1 MRRLKVDLVELM
13 TVFDS
18 TWGEMNHYLD
28 LETGQVATVSGETR
42 RQLEAIYEEAHDPA
56 EKKDFDLGDF
66 LQQSDLPD
74 WQKEAL
80 LEADQVEAG
89 YGTRYIAVPAAD
101 SGEGYRDMEDFIATV
116 KDDRLQDYLW
126 RAIAGRGAFG
136 RFKDILHSHFHE
148 RERWFEFQETRQL
161 QRMMEWLEAEGIEP
175 IVELPPPD
183 EEAAPEVSTRA
194 RLLAEVLAF
203 VRAAAGMPG
212 VLRIALIGSLT
223 TDEPNPKDAD
233 VLVTVADE
241 ADLAPLARLGRRL
254 QGHAQT
260 FNRGGEVFLAGPRG
274 DYLGRTCPWKRCG
287 PGIRASC
294 DALHCGRR
302 LYLHDD
308 LAAIRLSGDLIA
320 APPVELWPEVI
331 ARKPVPED
339 VEQLLLLPLREQPD
353 SQR

>member
-1 MRRLKVDLVELM
+1 MRRLKVDLAELM
-13 TVFDS
+13 LVFDS
-18 TWGEMNHYLD
+18 NWGEMSHYLD
-28 LETGQVATVSGETR
+28 LETGRVVTVSSETR
-42 RQLEAIYEEAHDPA
+42 RELEARYEEAHDSA
-56 EKKDFDLGDF
+56 EKKDSDLGTF

-74 WQKEAL
+74 WQTEAL

-89 YGTRYIAVPAAD
+89 YSTRYILVPATD
-101 SGEGYRDMEDFIATV
+101 SGESYRDMEDFIATV
-116 KDDRLQDYLW
+116 KDERLQDTLW
-126 RAIAGRGAFG
+126 QAIAGRGAFG
-136 RFKDILHSHFHE
+136 RFKDILRSHFHE

-183 EEAAPEVSTRA
+183 EEAALEDSTRA
-194 RLLAEVLAF
+194 RLIVEVLAF
-203 VRAAAGMPG
+203 VRAAAGLPG

-241 ADLAPLARLGRRL
+241 ADLAPLAGMGRKL
-254 QGHAQT
+254 QGRAQG
-260 FNRGGEVFLAGPRG
+260 FSRGGEVFLAGPRG

-294 DALHCGRR
+294 GRR

-308 LAAIRLSGDLIA
+308 LATIRLSGDLIA

-339 VEQLLLLPLREQPD
+339 VDQLLLLPLRERPD
-353 SQR
+353 SHR

>member
-1 MRRLKVDLVELM
+1 MRRLKVDLAELLM
-13 TVFDS
+13 VFDS
-18 TWGEMNHYLD
+18 NWGEMSHYLD
-28 LETGQVATVSGETR
+28 LETGQVVTVSSETR
-42 RQLEAIYEEAHDPA
+42 RQLEAIDEEAYA
-56 EKKDFDLGDF
+56 LEEEKDFDPGAF

-89 YGTRYIAVPAAD
+89 YGTRYIAVPEAD

-116 KDDRLQDYLW
+116 QDDRLQDSLW
-126 RAIAGRGAFG
+126 QAIAGRGAFG
-136 RFKDILHSHFHE
+136 RFKDVLGGHFRE

-161 QRMMEWLEAEGIEP
+161 QRVMEWLEAEGIEP
-175 IVELPPPD
+175 IIEEPPPD
-183 EEAAPEVSTRA
+183 EEAAPEVSPHA
-194 RLLAEVLAF
+194 RLIAEVLAF

-223 TDEPNPKDAD
+223 TGEPNPKDAD

-241 ADLAPLARLGRRL
+241 ADLASLAGLGRNL
-254 QGHAQT
+254 QGHAQG

-274 DYLGRTCPWKRCG
+274 DYLGRTCPWKQCG

-308 LAAIRLSGDLIA
+308 LAAIHLSGDLIA
-320 APPVELWPEVI
+320 APPVELWPEII
-331 ARKPVPED
+331 ARIPVPED
-339 VEQLLLLPLREQPD
+339 VEQLLLLPLRGQPG
-353 SQR
+353 